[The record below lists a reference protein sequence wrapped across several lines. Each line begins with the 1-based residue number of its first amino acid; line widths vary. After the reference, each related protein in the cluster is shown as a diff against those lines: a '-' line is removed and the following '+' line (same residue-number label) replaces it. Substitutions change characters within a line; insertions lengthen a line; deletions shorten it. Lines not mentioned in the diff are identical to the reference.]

1 MFALLEHRT
10 RTGAHWD
17 LLVEVPDA
25 ERLIT
30 WRLSGNP
37 LAQTGPIVTE
47 RIADHRRVYLEYEGP
62 ISGDRGEVRRLDRG
76 AAEWSA
82 HSPELYRL
90 KLHGAHLAG
99 MYEIKLDP
107 ASAEPLTYFRKVKS
121 DPIAEAGGASA
132 DAQV

>member
-30 WRLSGNP
+30 WRLSQNP
-37 LAQTGPIVTE
+37 LTQTGPIVAE

-62 ISGDRGEVRRLDRG
+62 VSGDRGEVRRQDRG
-76 AAEWSA
+76 EAEWIA
-82 HSPELYRL
+82 RGPELYRL
-90 KLHGAHLAG
+90 KLRGAHLAG

-121 DPIAEAGGASA
+121 EPTAEAGGAPGSA
-132 DAQV
+132 RD